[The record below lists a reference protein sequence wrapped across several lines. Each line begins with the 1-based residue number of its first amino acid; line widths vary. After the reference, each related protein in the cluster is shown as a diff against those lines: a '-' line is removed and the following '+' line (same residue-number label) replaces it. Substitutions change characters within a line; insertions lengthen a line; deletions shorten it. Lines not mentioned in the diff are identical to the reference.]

1 MALIYRKEGFKMSKK
16 VVAVIFGGISS
27 EHEISKISATTVMR
41 NMSEDKYR
49 AIPVYITKSGEWKL
63 YDGSIDNIVNG
74 SWESYAVSCIL
85 SPSTEHKGLFRIVG
99 DKIKNIPVDVV
110 FPVLHGKGGE
120 DGTIQGLCE
129 MSGIPYVGCGVLSSA
144 LAMDKA
150 YTKIIADRI
159 NIPQA
164 KHIAVSKYELENT
177 EAFEAVLDKIESAFG
192 YPCFIKPS
200 RAGSSIGVTKAEN
213 REKTREGLAL
223 AAEND
228 KTIII
233 EEFIKGRE
241 VETAVL
247 GNRDIMVAGVGEIL
261 AAGEFYSYDSKYVN
275 AESKTVIPADLP
287 EKTTEKIREYAA
299 ELYKILDCRGLS
311 RADFFIKT
319 NGDIVFNEINTLPGF
334 TSISMYPQLFNAA
347 GIDTPELIDR
357 LIESALSG
365 EER

>member
-1 MALIYRKEGFKMSKK
+1 MSKK
-16 VVAVIFGGISS
+16 VVAVIFGGKSS

-41 NMSEDKYR
+41 NIPQDKYR
-49 AIPVYITKSGEWKL
+49 FIPVYITKEGEWKL
-63 YDGSIDNIVNG
+63 YDGAVDNIMSG
-74 SWESYAVSCIL
+74 SWEKYATTCIL

-99 DKIKNIPVDVV
+99 DKIKNLPVDVI

-120 DGTIQGLCE
+120 DGTIQGLFE

-150 YTKIIADRI
+150 YTKIIAEKEGV
-159 NIPQA
+159 PQA
-164 KHIAVSKYELENT
+164 KHITAYKYE
-177 EAFEAVLDKIESAFG
+177 LDKIEEILDRIEREIG

-200 RAGSSIGVTKAEN
+200 RAGSSIGITKASD
-213 REKTREGLAL
+213 REEARKGLFL

-228 KTIII
+228 FTIII

-247 GNRDIMVAGVGEIL
+247 GNLDIQVSCVGEIL
-261 AAGEFYSYDSKYVN
+261 APDTFYSFDAKYNN
-275 AESKTVIPADLP
+275 AESKTLIPADIAS
-287 EKTTEKIREYAA
+287 EISEEIRGYAA
-299 ELYKILDCRGLS
+299 KIYKALGCRGLS
-311 RADFFIKT
+311 RVDFFIKED
-319 NGDIVFNEINTLPGF
+319 GGVIFNEINTMPGF
-334 TSISMYPQLFNAA
+334 TSISMYPMLFRSC
-347 GIDTPELIDR
+347 GTDTPELIDR